1 MNTNLVQTWM
11 GRLLHLSVVSILLL
25 MSTVSAVSATS
36 PVDRAFSL
44 TNSLEAANQL
54 NEQIIL
60 LVIGGLLIAAGGLII
75 LSSTTAYIVLSRK
88 VEAMI
93 Q

>member
-60 LVIGGLLIAAGGLII
+60 LVIGGFLISAGGLII
-75 LSSTTAYIVLSRK
+75 LSSTTAYIVLSKR

>member
-1 MNTNLVQTWM
+1 
-11 GRLLHLSVVSILLL
+11 

-60 LVIGGLLIAAGGLII
+60 LVIGGFLISAGGLII
-75 LSSTTAYIVLSRK
+75 LSSTTAYIVLSKR